1 MTVFFLFYCSKTPK
15 QQSTPIYMEKNR
27 LYRIEAILKE
37 GVKADYLILGVQLP
51 SGEFVA
57 PIPPNQLFYV
67 M

>member
-1 MTVFFLFYCSKTPK
+1 
-15 QQSTPIYMEKNR
+15 MEKNR